1 MPETKPTR
9 GYGFG
14 LTRSLSARLTVL
26 LLATTIVSFALL
38 GYFII
43 RLHQEHLEA
52 ATLLSAERVS
62 DVIKRST
69 TEYMLRNDRE
79 GLYRAIHTM
88 ADQPGM
94 AKVRIVDAMGGI
106 RYSTDAQ
113 EINDVVDKTA
123 ASCVGCHSHEPPQ
136 MINSSRFRIYNNGD
150 GRILGVITPIENQP
164 ACSNANCHAH
174 PPNQR
179 ILGVL
184 DTNLSLAQA
193 DKQLAQS
200 SNRMVFYMLVA
211 AFMIAVLCW
220 LAIRKVVAKPFR
232 SLTRGT
238 EHLSHGDLGYQIQ
251 VGADDELGDLAQS
264 FNAMSLQLRA
274 ASEEK
279 AAWAKKLEERV
290 EEKTSELKR
299 AHEHVLQV
307 EKMASIGK
315 LAAVVAHE
323 INNPLS
329 GILTYA
335 KLLERWLERHEI
347 ESKKVEAKESLE
359 LIAAESRRCGEIVK
373 NLLVFSR
380 AAPMNVEST
389 SVNAVVE
396 RSLKLVQH
404 QLQMNGIDP
413 LLSLAN
419 DLPRIPC
426 DPGQIEQVIV
436 ALVENAIDAMPH
448 GGNLWVKTRLDSTAG
463 HAVIEVRDDG
473 CGIPLEVIGKIFE
486 PFLTTKETG
495 RGVGLG
501 LAVSRSIIERHGGQI
516 QVRSMLGQ
524 GTTFVFS
531 LPLEVAAAE
540 SATPKPELANAR

>member
-1 MPETKPTR
+1 MPETRPIR

-69 TEYMLRNDRE
+69 SEYMLRNDRD
-79 GLYRAIHTM
+79 GLYHAIHTM

-94 AKVRIVDAMGGI
+94 AKVRIVDRMGGI
-106 RYSTDAQ
+106 RYSTDSQ
-113 EINDVVDKTA
+113 EIDDVVDKTA
-123 ASCVGCHSHEPPQ
+123 ESCIGCHSQEPPRL
-136 MINSSRFRIYNNGD
+136 INSRRFRIYNNGD

-164 ACSNANCHAH
+164 ACANANCHAH
-174 PPNQR
+174 PASQR

-184 DTNLSLAQA
+184 DTNLSLAGA
-193 DKQLAQS
+193 DAQLAQS
-200 SNRMVFYMLVA
+200 TDRMLFYMLFA
-211 AFMIAVLCW
+211 ACMIAVLCW
-220 LAIRKVVAKPFR
+220 LAIRKLVAEPFGA
-232 SLTRGT
+232 LTLGT
-238 EHLSHGDLGYQIQ
+238 EHLSHGDLGYQID
-251 VGADDELGDLAQS
+251 VRSDDEIGDLARS
-264 FNAMSLQLRA
+264 FNTMSLQLRA

-279 AAWAKKLEERV
+279 AAWAKKLEDRV

-335 KLLERWLERHEI
+335 KLLEKWLKRHEI
-347 ESKKVEAKESLE
+347 ESKESEALESLE

-380 AAPMNVEST
+380 AAPMNVEYT

-413 LLSLAN
+413 QLSLAN

-448 GGNLWVKTRLDSTAG
+448 GGNLWIKTRLHSEADQ
-463 HAVIEVRDDG
+463 VFIEVRDDG
-473 CGIPLEVIGKIFE
+473 CGIPPEIIGKIFE

-501 LAVSRSIIERHGGQI
+501 LAVSKSIVERHGGQI
-516 QVRSMLGQ
+516 QVESMLGQ

-531 LPLEVAAAE
+531 LPLDGAAAE
-540 SATPKPELANAR
+540 SAAPKVELASAR

>member
-1 MPETKPTR
+1 MPETEPIR
-9 GYGFG
+9 GCGFG

-26 LLATTIVSFALL
+26 LLATTMVSFAVL
-38 GYFII
+38 GYFIV
-43 RLHQEHLEA
+43 RLHREHLEA

-69 TEYMLRNDRE
+69 SEFMLRNDRE
-79 GLYRAIHTM
+79 GLYHSIHTM

-94 AKVRIVDAMGGI
+94 AKVRIVDRMGGI
-106 RYSTDAQ
+106 RYSTDSQ
-113 EINDVVDKTA
+113 EIDDVVDKSA
-123 ASCVGCHSHEPPQ
+123 ESCAGCHSQEPPRL
-136 MINSSRFRIYNNGD
+136 INSRRFRIYDNGE

-164 ACSNANCHAH
+164 SCANASCHAH
-174 PPNQR
+174 PSSQR
-179 ILGVL
+179 ILGIL
-184 DTNLSLAQA
+184 DINLSLAQTDA
-193 DKQLAQS
+193 QLAQS
-200 SNRMVFYMLVA
+200 SDRMLLYMLIA
-211 AFMIAVLCW
+211 ACMIAILCW
-220 LAIRKVVAKPFR
+220 LAIRKLVAAPFR
-232 SLTRGT
+232 SLTVGT
-238 EHLSHGDLGYQIQ
+238 EHLSHGDLGYQIH
-251 VGADDELGDLAQS
+251 VDSDDEIGVLARS
-264 FNAMSLQLRA
+264 FNTMSLQLRA

-335 KLLERWLERHEI
+335 KLLEKWLKRHEI
-347 ESKKVEAKESLE
+347 ESKHDEARESLE
-359 LIAAESRRCGEIVK
+359 LIAAESRRCGEIVR

-389 SVNAVVE
+389 NLSTVVE

-404 QLQMNGIDP
+404 QLQMYGIDP
-413 LLSLAN
+413 QLSLAA

-426 DPGQIEQVIV
+426 DPGQVEQVIV

-448 GGNLWVKTRLDSTAG
+448 GGNLWVKTRLNSLGDQ
-463 HAVIEVRDDG
+463 VLIEVRDDG
-473 CGIPLEVIGKIFE
+473 CGIPPEIIERIFE

-501 LAVSRSIIERHGGQI
+501 LAVSRSIVDRHGGQI
-516 QVRSMLGQ
+516 SVHSVLGQ

-531 LPLEVAAAE
+531 LPLERAAAE
-540 SATPKPELANAR
+540 SATPKMELANVR